1 MKQIPSAVRTA
12 ILLLP
17 LLLSAACG
25 KEGAGDDPAPGRTGI
40 ANASWEEV
48 EQIAASG
55 AQKAYTF
62 TSPALW
68 SAESSAPGWCEVLT
82 ESGPKGNATLRI
94 AVAPNTGS
102 TARSGDRADH
112 GRKLLP
118 GEFPGDSGI
127 PDRRPCRQCPGGC
140 GARAL
145 LPLERSLPG
154 RRNATCRSPMP
165 VHTTTSSTIR

>member
-102 TARSGDRADH
+102 TARSATVRITAGNFFPASFKVIQGSPTALPSMPGRMRRSRATT
-112 GRKLLP
+112 
-118 GEFPGDSGI
+118 SGTK
-127 PDRRPCRQCPGGC
+127 PT
-140 GARAL
+140 
-145 LPLERSLPG
+145 G
-154 RRNATCRSPMP
+154 RRNATCRSPTP

>member
-68 SAESSAPGWCEVLT
+68 SAESSAPGCCQVLT
-82 ESGPKGNATLRI
+82 E
-94 AVAPNTGS
+94 
-102 TARSGDRADH
+102 
-112 GRKLLP
+112 
-118 GEFPGDSGI
+118 
-127 PDRRPCRQCPGGC
+127 
-140 GARAL
+140 
-145 LPLERSLPG
+145 
-154 RRNATCRSPMP
+154 
-165 VHTTTSSTIR
+165 